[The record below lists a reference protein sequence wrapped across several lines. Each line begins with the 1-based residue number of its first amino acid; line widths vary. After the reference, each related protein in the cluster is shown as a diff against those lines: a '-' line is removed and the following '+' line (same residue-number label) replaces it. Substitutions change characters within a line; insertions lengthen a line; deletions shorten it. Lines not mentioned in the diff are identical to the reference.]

1 MMTSR
6 TCIWSAAIAAS
17 AFLFTVAPA
26 WADGGDRLSAEWW
39 QHSVSIP
46 SPQNPILD
54 ESGTYCGI
62 GQRGNM
68 WFLHGT
74 PGNPLGSPV
83 VRECTV
89 PADQHFF
96 VPILNFICTPF
107 AGETIEDNIGFC
119 ADAVDQIDL
128 RVLTVDGKDR
138 SKLIKRRVASD
149 PFPIQVPAQNYLGFP
164 AGVYDSV
171 ADGYW
176 AQLPPLPVGHHTIHF
191 QGGITSWLLYVDVIY
206 HIDVVEP
213 GVVVFP

>member
-1 MMTSR
+1 MMTNKIR
-6 TCIWSAAIAAS
+6 IWSAVIATSVLLCTSVPAS
-17 AFLFTVAPA
+17 
-26 WADGGDRLSAEWW
+26 GGDSDRLSAEWW

-46 SPQNPILD
+46 REQNPILD
-54 ESGTYCGI
+54 ETGTYCGI

-74 PGNPLGSPV
+74 SGNVLGSPV

-89 PADQHFF
+89 PADQHLF
-96 VPILNFICTPF
+96 VPILNYLCTPW

-119 ADAVDQIDL
+119 RDAVDMIDH
-128 RVLTVDGKDR
+128 RVLSVDGKDR

-149 PFPIQVPAQNYLGFP
+149 PFPIQIPEKNYLDYP
-164 AGVYDSV
+164 SGVYFSV

-191 QGGITSWLLYVDVIY
+191 QGGITDRAITST
-206 HIDVVEP
+206 
-213 GVVVFP
+213 